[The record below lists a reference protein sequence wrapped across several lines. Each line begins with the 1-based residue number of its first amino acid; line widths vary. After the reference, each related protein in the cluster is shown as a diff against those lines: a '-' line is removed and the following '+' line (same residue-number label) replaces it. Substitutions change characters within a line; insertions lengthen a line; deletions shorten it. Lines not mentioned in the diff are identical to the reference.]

1 LQFLLQFH
9 QNSEKLKQTRTQFF
23 LQIAESRE
31 TGAAR
36 TYAISLY
43 EDVARVHGKNV
54 VPHIPQV
61 INALARSLLASG
73 SSPQMHQTCAKVT
86 AALSRY
92 TIDSTTSTEDAE
104 EILRELSQPLANL
117 VSGLDFFSIPQA
129 FAKFFDCFPLVF
141 LVCRLGG

>member
-1 LQFLLQFH
+1 
-9 QNSEKLKQTRTQFF
+9 
-23 LQIAESRE
+23 
-31 TGAAR
+31 
-36 TYAISLY
+36 
-43 EDVARVHGKNV
+43 
-54 VPHIPQV
+54 
-61 INALARSLLASG
+61 
-73 SSPQMHQTCAKVT
+73 MHQTCAKVT